1 MWWDVAQSSAWNT
14 WHPSWGREEHNLHL
28 SASHSGNPERCP
40 IQAAVDG
47 GKRPRVTPGRTEADV
62 RLGGQRLL
70 LSVFAAGARCLVQI
84 QAPKPAKEKV
94 AQGHKEKGISQELLK
109 PWEKE
114 F

>member
-1 MWWDVAQSSAWNT
+1 M
-14 WHPSWGREEHNLHL
+14 
-28 SASHSGNPERCP
+28 
-40 IQAAVDG
+40 QAAVDG
-47 GKRPRVTPGRTEADV
+47 GKRPRVTPGRTQAGV

-70 LSVFAAGARCLVQI
+70 LSVFAVEARGLVQI

-94 AQGHKEKGISQELLK
+94 AQEHKKKSISHELLK